1 MIEQL
6 KWTAEAVCSCFHVP
20 AYKIGVGTPPAY
32 NNIEAL
38 QQDYYSTCLQI
49 LIEDMELCQDEGLAL
64 PANYGTELDLDG
76 LLRMDTKT
84 QVDTLAAAV
93 GGSLMTIN
101 QAAKKLNRKSDGEGK
116 SVAERVDLGDG
127 GILK

>member
-64 PANYGTELDLDG
+64 PANYGTALDLDAM
-76 LLRMDTKT
+76 LRMHTKT
-84 QVDTLAAAV
+84 QVDTLAGAV
-93 GGSLMTIN
+93 AGSCMTIN
-101 QAAKKLNRKSDGEGK
+101 QAATKLGLPK
-116 SVAERVDLGDG
+116 VYVGDTKW
-127 GILK
+127 I

>member
-1 MIEQL
+1 MRRRPPSATLSDTPFPYTALFRSVAVFGDGLKFEPMRMTSVDAQMIEQL

-64 PANYGTELDLDG
+64 PANYGTELDQIG
-76 LLRMDTKT
+76 RAH
-84 QVDTLAAAV
+84 V
-93 GGSLMTIN
+93 
-101 QAAKKLNRKSDGEGK
+101 
-116 SVAERVDLGDG
+116 
-127 GILK
+127 